1 MDIKQCNRLMELIDQ
16 ANEYTRLYDLG
27 TPVITDQEWDNLYF
41 EIERLENELN
51 LHPQNSPTQSIPYE
65 IVNALKKVEHSHK
78 MLSLQKT
85 KDLSEVKSFIENKP
99 SLAMCKMDGLTC
111 SLTYVDGYLTAAET
125 RGNGIIGEDI
135 LHNVLHLKSVP
146 NRLLGLRGKIVID
159 GEIIC
164 TLTDFEMFASDYK
177 NPRNFAAGSIRLLD
191 SKECSK
197 RKLTFVA
204 WDVIEGFEHLE
215 LLSDKLSRL
224 KKEHFIVAPYC
235 ILPALD
241 ANGNEVPLDIIIDQL
256 QFEAKDKG
264 FPIDGAVFKFNNIK
278 YGKSLGETS
287 HHFKNAIAYKFYD
300 ETYETELV
308 NIEWTMGR
316 TGVLTPVA
324 VFVPIDIDGSTV
336 ERASLHNVSIM
347 IETLHGYG
355 WKGQKVEVFKA
366 NMIIP
371 QIASAELDD
380 DDRCKYYFERVM
392 ECPVCG
398 HEVILKNDN
407 GTTFAVCSNDTC
419 EGKLINRLDH
429 FCGKKGLDIKGL
441 SKATLE
447 KVIDWGWVSNRH
459 RLFMLKHY
467 RDEWI
472 KKPGFGEKSVDKIL
486 TAIDIASNTEFHQ
499 YLSSL
504 GIPLIG
510 VSASKELAK
519 HFKNYASLRIAMEN
533 NFKFYELPN
542 FGIEMH
548 RALYNYD
555 WLEADAMVGEHAIS
569 FKDSITEQ
577 TTQDTSLDGLT
588 FVITGKLNH
597 FKNRDAI
604 KDKIESLGGKVTG
617 SVSKNTSYL
626 INNDKDSTSSKNKSA
641 KTLGIPI
648 LSEEDFIQTFGIE

>member
-1 MDIKQCNRLMELIDQ
+1 MDIKQCNRLMELIDK
-16 ANEYTRLYDLG
+16 ANKYTRLYDLG
-27 TPVITDQEWDNLYF
+27 TPAITDQEWDNLYF

-85 KDLSEVKSFIENKP
+85 KDLSEIKSFIENKP

-224 KKEHFIVAPYC
+224 KQEHFIVAPYC

-241 ANGNEVPLDIIIDQL
+241 ADGDEVPLDIIIDQL
-256 QFEAKDKG
+256 QFEAQDKG
-264 FPIDGAVFKFNNIK
+264 FPIDGAVFKFDNIK

-300 ETYETELV
+300 ETYETELI

-336 ERASLHNVSIM
+336 ERANLHNWTILN
-347 IETLHGYG
+347 ETLHGHG
-355 WKGQKVEVFKA
+355 WKGQKVEVYKA

-371 QIASAELDD
+371 QIASAEMDNE
-380 DDRCKYYFERVM
+380 RTKEYFSY
-392 ECPVCG
+392 PY
-398 HEVILKNDN
+398 
-407 GTTFAVCSNDTC
+407 VCS
-419 EGKLINRLDH
+419 I
-429 FCGKKGLDIKGL
+429 CGSG
-441 SKATLE
+441 T
-447 KVIDWGWVSNRH
+447 V
-459 RLFMLKHY
+459 
-467 RDEWI
+467 
-472 KKPGFGEKSVDKIL
+472 
-486 TAIDIASNTEFHQ
+486 
-499 YLSSL
+499 
-504 GIPLIG
+504 
-510 VSASKELAK
+510 
-519 HFKNYASLRIAMEN
+519 LRS
-533 NFKFYELPN
+533 
-542 FGIEMH
+542 G
-548 RALYNYD
+548 R
-555 WLEADAMVGEHAIS
+555 
-569 FKDSITEQ
+569 
-577 TTQDTSLDGLT
+577 
-588 FVITGKLNH
+588 
-597 FKNRDAI
+597 
-604 KDKIESLGGKVTG
+604 
-617 SVSKNTSYL
+617 
-626 INNDKDSTSSKNKSA
+626 
-641 KTLGIPI
+641 
-648 LSEEDFIQTFGIE
+648 

>member
-1 MDIKQCNRLMELIDQ
+1 MDIERMNRLLELIDK

-27 TPVITDQEWDNLYF
+27 TPAITDQEWDNIYF
-41 EIERLENELN
+41 EIEKLENELN
-51 LHPQNSPTQSIPYE
+51 IHPQNSPTRSIPYE
-65 IVNALKKVEHSHK
+65 VVNALKKVEHNHK

-85 KDLSEVKSFIENKP
+85 KDLNEVKSFIENKP

-146 NRLLGLRGKIVID
+146 KHLLGLRGKVVID

-191 SKECSK
+191 SKECAQ

-204 WDVIEGFEHLE
+204 WDVIEGFDHLE
-215 LLSDKLSRL
+215 LLSKKLDRL
-224 KKEHFIVAPYC
+224 KREHFIVVPYQN
-235 ILPALD
+235 LPAID
-241 ANGNEVPLDIIIDQL
+241 ADGNEVPLDIVIEQI
-256 QFEAKDKG
+256 QFEAQAKG
-264 FPIDGAVFKFNNIK
+264 FPIDGAVFKFDNIV

-300 ETYETELV
+300 EVYETKLV

-324 VFVPIDIDGSTV
+324 VFEPIDIDGSTV
-336 ERASLHNVSIM
+336 ERASLHNISVM
-347 IETLHGYG
+347 IDTLHGYG

-371 QIASAELDD
+371 QIASAEKD
-380 DDRCKYYFERVM
+380 DDRCKYYFDRVAF
-392 ECPVCG
+392 CPICG

-407 GTTFAVCSNDTC
+407 GTTFAICSNDTC

-459 RLFMLKHY
+459 RLFMLKFY

-486 TAIDIASNTEFHQ
+486 EAIDSASCTEFHQ

-519 HFKNYASLRIAMEN
+519 HFKNYAHMRTAMEN
-533 NFKFYELPN
+533 DFKFYELPN

-548 RALYNYD
+548 KALYNYD
-555 WLEADAMVGEHAIS
+555 WLEADAMVGEHAVT
-569 FKDSITEQ
+569 FKDSIT
-577 TTQDTSLDGLT
+577 TTKNQDNTLDGLT
-588 FVITGKLNH
+588 FVITGKLSH

-626 INNDKDSTSSKNKSA
+626 INNDKNSTSSKNKSA

>member
-1 MDIKQCNRLMELIDQ
+1 MDIERMNRLLELIDK

-27 TPVITDQEWDNLYF
+27 TPAITDQEWDNIYF
-41 EIERLENELN
+41 EIEKLENELN
-51 LHPQNSPTQSIPYE
+51 IYPQNSPTRSIPYE
-65 IVNALKKVEHSHK
+65 VVNALKKVEHNHK

-85 KDLSEVKSFIENKP
+85 KDLNEVKSFIENKP

-125 RGNGIIGEDI
+125 RGNGIVGEDI

-146 NRLLGLRGKIVID
+146 RHLLGLRGKVVID

-191 SKECSK
+191 SKECAQ

-204 WDVIEGFEHLE
+204 WDVIEGFDHLE
-215 LLSDKLSRL
+215 LLSKKLDRL
-224 KKEHFIVAPYC
+224 KREHFIVVPYQN
-235 ILPALD
+235 LPAID
-241 ANGNEVPLDIIIDQL
+241 ADGNEVPLDIVIEQI
-256 QFEAKDKG
+256 QFEAQAKG
-264 FPIDGAVFKFNNIK
+264 FPIDGAVFKFDNIA
-278 YGKSLGETS
+278 YSKSLGETS

-300 ETYETELV
+300 EVYETKLID
-308 NIEWTMGR
+308 IEWTMGR

-324 VFVPIDIDGSTV
+324 VFEPIDIDGSTV
-336 ERASLHNVSIM
+336 ERASLHNISVM
-347 IETLHGYG
+347 IDTLHGYG

-371 QIASAELDD
+371 QIASAEKD
-380 DDRCKYYFERVM
+380 DDRCKYYFDRVAF
-392 ECPVCG
+392 CPICG

-407 GTTFAVCSNDTC
+407 GTTFAICSNDTC

-459 RLFMLKHY
+459 RLFMLKFY

-486 TAIDIASNTEFHQ
+486 EAIDSASCTEFHQ

-504 GIPLIG
+504 SIPLIG

-519 HFKNYASLRIAMEN
+519 HFKNYAHMRTAMEN
-533 NFKFYELPN
+533 DFKFYELPN

-548 RALYNYD
+548 KALYNYD
-555 WLEADAMVGEHAIS
+555 WLEADAMVGEHAVT
-569 FKDSITEQ
+569 FKDSIA
-577 TTQDTSLDGLT
+577 TTKNQDNTLDGLT
-588 FVITGKLNH
+588 FVITGKLSH

-626 INNDKDSTSSKNKSA
+626 INNDKNSTSSKNKSA

>member
-27 TPVITDQEWDNLYF
+27 TPAITDQEWDNLYF

-146 NRLLGLRGKIVID
+146 NRLLGLLGKIVID

-241 ANGNEVPLDIIIDQL
+241 ANGDEVPLDIIIDQL
-256 QFEAKDKG
+256 QFEAQDKG
-264 FPIDGAVFKFNNIK
+264 FPIDGAVFKFDNIK

-324 VFVPIDIDGSTV
+324 VFMPIDIDGSTV

-371 QIASAELDD
+371 QIASAELD

-459 RLFMLKHY
+459 RLFMLKYY

-486 TAIDIASNTEFHQ
+486 TAIDTASNTEFHQ

-510 VSASKELAK
+510 VSASKELSK

-542 FGIEMH
+542 FGVEMH

>member
-1 MDIKQCNRLMELIDQ
+1 MTEETKLLNLIDL
-16 ANEYTRLYDLG
+16 ANSYTRDYDLG
-27 TPVITDQEWDNLYF
+27 HPTITDESWDGLYF
-41 EIERLENELN
+41 QIQELEEKLGIYYK
-51 LHPQNSPTQSIPYE
+51 HSPTQHIPYDV
-65 IVNALKKVEHSHK
+65 INQLRKVEHGHK

-85 KDLSEVKSFIENKP
+85 KNLEEVEKFLDNSD
-99 SLAMCKMDGLTC
+99 SLIMLKMDGLTC
-111 SLTYVDGYLTAAET
+111 SLTYLDGELVSAET
-125 RGNGIIGEDI
+125 RGNGIVGEDI
-135 LHNVLHLKSVP
+135 LHNALQIKSIP
-146 NRLLGLRGKIVID
+146 NYIPRISGKLVVD

-164 TLTDFEMFASDYK
+164 TTKNFEMFASEYK

-191 SKECSK
+191 SQECAK
-197 RKLTFVA
+197 RKLSFVA
-204 WDVIEGFEHLE
+204 WDVIEGLE
-215 LLSDKLSRL
+215 EYNLLSERFA
-224 KKEHFIVAPYC
+224 HIRNYGFNVVPYVFY
-235 ILPALD
+235 PAWD
-241 ANGNEVPLDIIIDQL
+241 ANDEQVSLDTMIDHL
-256 QFEAKDKG
+256 KIRAEEFG
-264 FPIDGAVFKFNNIK
+264 YPIDGAVAKFNSIS

-287 HHFKNAIAYKFYD
+287 HHFKNALAYKFYD
-300 ETYETELV
+300 ETYETELID
-308 NIEWTMGR
+308 IEWTMGR

-324 VFVPIDIDGSTV
+324 VFKPVDIDGSTV

-380 DDRCKYYFERVM
+380 DRCKYYFERVIK
-392 ECPVCG
+392 CPICG

-407 GTTFAVCSNDTC
+407 GTTFAICSNDTC

-447 KVIDWGWVSNRH
+447 KLIDWGWVTSISS
-459 RLFMLKHY
+459 LFTLEYY

-472 KKPGFGEKSVDKIL
+472 KKPGFGSKSVDKIL
-486 TAIDIASNTEFHQ
+486 NAIDFSRNTCELHQ
-499 YLSSL
+499 FICAL

-510 VSASKELAK
+510 STASKELAK
-519 HFKNYASLRIAMEN
+519 YYKTYD
-533 NFKFYELPN
+533 NFRMAIKIGVQFWSGHDG

-548 RALYNYD
+548 KAITNFDYT
-555 WLEADAMVGEHAIS
+555 EADILVTSGVIT
-569 FKDSITEQ
+569 FNSITEEIEQ
-577 TTQDTSLDGLT
+577 EKNLDGLT

-604 KDKIESLGGKVTG
+604 KEKIESLGGKVTG
-617 SVSKNTSYL
+617 SVSKNTDYL

>member
-27 TPVITDQEWDNLYF
+27 TPAITDQEWDNLYF
-41 EIERLENELN
+41 EIERLENELDI
-51 LHPQNSPTQSIPYE
+51 HPQNSPTQSIPYE
-65 IVNALKKVEHSHK
+65 VVNALKKVEHGHK

-85 KDLSEVKSFIENKP
+85 KDLDEVKSFIKNKP

-111 SLTYVDGYLTAAET
+111 SLTYVDGYLRAAET

-191 SKECSK
+191 SKECAQ

-215 LLSDKLSRL
+215 LLSDKLNRL
-224 KKEHFIVAPYC
+224 EKEHFITAPYC

-241 ANGNEVPLDIIIDQL
+241 ANDSEVPLDIIIEQL
-256 QFEAKDKG
+256 QFEAQDKG
-264 FPIDGAVFKFNNIK
+264 FPIDGAVFKFNDIQ

-287 HHFKNAIAYKFYD
+287 HHFKNALAYKFYD
-300 ETYETELV
+300 ETYETRLL

-316 TGVLTPVA
+316 TGILTPVA
-324 VFVPIDIDGSTV
+324 IFEPIEIDGSTV
-336 ERASLHNVSIM
+336 ERASLHNLSM
-347 IETLHGYG
+347 LQSTLHGMG
-355 WKGQKVEVFKA
+355 WKGQKIEVFKA

-371 QIASAELDD
+371 QIATAEEDD
-380 DDRCKYYFERVM
+380 ERTKYYFSYPYV
-392 ECPVCG
+392 CPVCG
-398 HEVILKNDN
+398 HGTVIKEEISSTFVVCGND
-407 GTTFAVCSNDTC
+407 AC
-419 EGKLINRLDH
+419 EGKLINTLDH
-429 FCGKKGLDIKGL
+429 FCGKKGLDMKGL
-441 SKATLE
+441 SEATLE
-447 KVIDWGWVSNRH
+447 KLIDWGWVTNRPS
-459 RLFMLKHY
+459 LFTLSQYK
-467 RDEWI
+467 DEWV
-472 KKPGFGEKSVDKIL
+472 KKPGFGVKSVEKVL
-486 TAIDIASNTEFHQ
+486 NAISSGSHCELHQ
-499 YLSSL
+499 FICAL

-510 VSASKELAK
+510 TTASKELTK
-519 HFKNYASLRIAMEN
+519 YFKSYKDFRTAIDN
-533 NFKFYELPN
+533 KYEFFMLPN

-548 RALYNYD
+548 KAICNFDYH
-555 WLEADAMVGEHAIS
+555 EADAMVQSEVITIN
-569 FKDSITEQ
+569 SIEENNQEAT
-577 TTQDTSLDGLT
+577 LDGMT

-604 KDKIESLGGKVTG
+604 KEKIESLGGKVTS
-617 SVSKNTSYL
+617 SVSKNTNYL
-626 INNDKDSTSSKNKSA
+626 INNDKNSTSSKNKSA
-641 KTLGIPI
+641 KSLGIPI

>member
-27 TPVITDQEWDNLYF
+27 TPAITDQEWDNLYF

-224 KKEHFIVAPYC
+224 KQEHFIVAPYC

-256 QFEAKDKG
+256 QFEAQDKG
-264 FPIDGAVFKFNNIK
+264 FPIDGAVFKFDNIK

-300 ETYETELV
+300 ETYPTTLID
-308 NIEWTMGR
+308 IEWTMGR

-324 VFVPIDIDGSTV
+324 VFEPIDIDGSTV
-336 ERASLHNVSIM
+336 ERANLHNWSILN
-347 IETLHGYG
+347 ETLHGKG
-355 WKGQKVEVFKA
+355 WKGQKIEVFKA

-371 QIASAELDD
+371 QIASAEEDD
-380 DDRCKYYFERVM
+380 ERTKEYFSYPYV
-392 ECPVCG
+392 CPICGSGTVLKQDNDSVFVCC
-398 HEVILKNDN
+398 D
-407 GTTFAVCSNDTC
+407 NDTC

-447 KVIDWGWVSNRH
+447 KLIDWGWVKNIPSIFALN
-459 RLFMLKHY
+459 Y
-467 RDEWI
+467 CRDEWVL
-472 KKPGFGEKSVDKIL
+472 KPGFGSKSVDKIL
-486 TAIDIASNTEFHQ
+486 NAIDYSRNTCELHQ
-499 YLSSL
+499 FICAL

-510 VSASKELAK
+510 SSASKELCK
-519 HFKNYASLRIAMEN
+519 HFDTYQQFREAIDSNYQFFM
-533 NFKFYELPN
+533 LPN
-542 FGIEMH
+542 FGMEMYK
-548 RALYNYD
+548 AIVNFDYSD
-555 WLEADAMVGEHAIS
+555 ADAMVQSGV
-569 FKDSITEQ
+569 ITFNS
-577 TTQDTSLDGLT
+577 TTQKSNQDTSLDGLT

-617 SVSKNTSYL
+617 SVSKNTNYL

-648 LSEEDFIQTFGIE
+648 LNEEDFIKMFGVE

>member
-1 MDIKQCNRLMELIDQ
+1 MDIERMNRLLELINK

-27 TPVITDQEWDNLYF
+27 TPVITDQEWDNIYF
-41 EIERLENELN
+41 EIEKLENELN
-51 LHPQNSPTQSIPYE
+51 IHPQNSPTRSIPYE
-65 IVNALKKVEHSHK
+65 VVNALKKVEHNHK

-85 KDLSEVKSFIENKP
+85 KDLNEVKSFIENKP

-146 NRLLGLRGKIVID
+146 KHLLGLRGKVVID

-191 SKECSK
+191 SKECAQ

-204 WDVIEGFEHLE
+204 WDVIEGFDHLE
-215 LLSDKLSRL
+215 LLSKKLDRL
-224 KKEHFIVAPYC
+224 KREHFIVVPYYN
-235 ILPALD
+235 LPAID
-241 ANGNEVPLDIIIDQL
+241 ADGNEVPLDIIIEQI
-256 QFEAKDKG
+256 QFEAQAKG
-264 FPIDGAVFKFNNIK
+264 FPIDGAVFKFDNIA

-300 ETYETELV
+300 EVYETKLI

-324 VFVPIDIDGSTV
+324 VFEPIDIDGSTV
-336 ERASLHNVSIM
+336 ERASLHNISVM
-347 IETLHGYG
+347 IDTLHGYG

-371 QIASAELDD
+371 QIASAEKD
-380 DDRCKYYFERVM
+380 DDRCKYYFDRVAF
-392 ECPVCG
+392 CPICG

-459 RLFMLKHY
+459 RLFMLKFY

-486 TAIDIASNTEFHQ
+486 EAIDSASCTEFHQ

-519 HFKNYASLRIAMEN
+519 HFKNYAHMRTAMEN
-533 NFKFYELPN
+533 DFKFYELPN

-548 RALYNYD
+548 KALYNYD
-555 WLEADAMVGEHAIS
+555 WLEADAMVGEHAVT
-569 FKDSITEQ
+569 FKDSIT
-577 TTQDTSLDGLT
+577 TTKDQDNTLDGLT
-588 FVITGKLNH
+588 FVITGKLSH

-626 INNDKDSTSSKNKSA
+626 INNDKNSTSSKNKSA

>member
-1 MDIKQCNRLMELIDQ
+1 MDIERMNRLLELIDK

-27 TPVITDQEWDNLYF
+27 TPAITDQEWDNIYF
-41 EIERLENELN
+41 EIEKLENELN
-51 LHPQNSPTQSIPYE
+51 IHPQNSPTRSIPYE
-65 IVNALKKVEHSHK
+65 VVNALKKVEHNHK

-85 KDLSEVKSFIENKP
+85 KDLNEVKSFIENKP

-146 NRLLGLRGKIVID
+146 KHLLGLRGKVVID

-191 SKECSK
+191 SKECAQ

-204 WDVIEGFEHLE
+204 WDVIEGFDHLE
-215 LLSDKLSRL
+215 LLSKKLDRL
-224 KKEHFIVAPYC
+224 KREHFIVVPYQN
-235 ILPALD
+235 LPAID
-241 ANGNEVPLDIIIDQL
+241 ADGNEVPLDIVIEQI
-256 QFEAKDKG
+256 QFGAQAKG
-264 FPIDGAVFKFNNIK
+264 FPIDGAVFKFDNIA

-300 ETYETELV
+300 EVYETKLID
-308 NIEWTMGR
+308 IEWTMGR

-324 VFVPIDIDGSTV
+324 VFEPIDIDGSTV
-336 ERASLHNVSIM
+336 ERASLHNISVM
-347 IETLHGYG
+347 IDTLHGYG

-371 QIASAELDD
+371 QIASAEKD
-380 DDRCKYYFERVM
+380 DDRCKYYFDRVAF
-392 ECPVCG
+392 CPICG

-407 GTTFAVCSNDTC
+407 GTTFAICSNDTC

-459 RLFMLKHY
+459 RLFMLKSY

-486 TAIDIASNTEFHQ
+486 EAIDSASCTEFHQ

-519 HFKNYASLRIAMEN
+519 HFKNYAQMRTAMEN
-533 NFKFYELPN
+533 DFKFYELPN

-548 RALYNYD
+548 KALYNYD
-555 WLEADAMVGEHAIS
+555 WLEADAMVGEHAVT
-569 FKDSITEQ
+569 FKDSV
-577 TTQDTSLDGLT
+577 TTTKNQDNTLDGLT
-588 FVITGKLNH
+588 FVITGKLSH
-597 FKNRDAI
+597 FKNREAI

-626 INNDKDSTSSKNKSA
+626 INNDKNSTSSKNKSA

>member
-27 TPVITDQEWDNLYF
+27 TPAITDQEWDNLYF

-85 KDLSEVKSFIENKP
+85 KNLSEVKSFIENKP

-146 NRLLGLRGKIVID
+146 NHLLGLRGKIVID

-224 KKEHFIVAPYC
+224 KQEHFIVAPYC

-241 ANGNEVPLDIIIDQL
+241 ADGDEVPLDIIIDQL
-256 QFEAKDKG
+256 QFEAQDKG
-264 FPIDGAVFKFNNIK
+264 FPIDGAVFKFDNIK

-336 ERASLHNVSIM
+336 ERANLHNWTILN
-347 IETLHGYG
+347 ETLHGHG
-355 WKGQKVEVFKA
+355 WKGQKVEVYKA

-371 QIASAELDD
+371 QIASAEMDNE
-380 DDRCKYYFERVM
+380 RTKEYFSYPYVCSICGSGTVLQEENDSAFV
-392 ECPVCG
+392 VCG
-398 HEVILKNDN
+398 ND
-407 GTTFAVCSNDTC
+407 AC

-447 KVIDWGWVSNRH
+447 KLIDWGWVNSITH
-459 RLFMLKHY
+459 LFDLKNY
-467 RDEWI
+467 RSEWV
-472 KKPGFGEKSVDKIL
+472 KKPGFGPKSVDKIL
-486 TAIDIASNTEFHQ
+486 SAIEEGAICDWNQ
-499 YLSSL
+499 YVCAL

-510 VSASKELAK
+510 SSASKALTK
-519 HFKNYASLRIAMEN
+519 YFNNYEEFRTAINDGILFWDFE
-533 NFKFYELPN
+533 N
-542 FGIEMH
+542 FGYEMH
-548 RALYNYD
+548 KAIVNFNYT
-555 WLEADAMVGEHAIS
+555 EADNLVKANIIT
-569 FKDSITEQ
+569 FNSIAPEEKNS
-577 TTQDTSLDGLT
+577 SLDGLT
-588 FVITGKLNH
+588 FVITGKLNQ

-604 KDKIESLGGKVTG
+604 KEKIESLGGKVTG
-617 SVSKNTSYL
+617 SVSRNTSYL
-626 INNDKDSTSSKNKSA
+626 INNDKNSASSKNQSA
-641 KTLGIPI
+641 KSLGIPI
-648 LSEEDFIQTFGIE
+648 LSEEDFINTFGISN

>member
-1 MDIKQCNRLMELIDQ
+1 MDIERMNRLLELIDK

-27 TPVITDQEWDNLYF
+27 TPAITDQEWDNIYF
-41 EIERLENELN
+41 EIEKLENELN
-51 LHPQNSPTQSIPYE
+51 IHPQNSPTRSIPYE
-65 IVNALKKVEHSHK
+65 VVNALKKVEHNHK

-85 KDLSEVKSFIENKP
+85 KDLNEVKSFIENKP

-125 RGNGIIGEDI
+125 RGNGIIGEDV

-146 NRLLGLRGKIVID
+146 KHLLGLRGKVVID

-191 SKECSK
+191 SKECAQ

-204 WDVIEGFEHLE
+204 WDVIEGFDHLE
-215 LLSDKLSRL
+215 LLSKKLDRL
-224 KKEHFIVAPYC
+224 KREHFIVVPYQN
-235 ILPALD
+235 LPAID
-241 ANGNEVPLDIIIDQL
+241 ADGNEVPLDIVIEQI
-256 QFEAKDKG
+256 QFEAQAKG
-264 FPIDGAVFKFNNIK
+264 FPIDGAVFKFDNIA

-300 ETYETELV
+300 EVYETKLI

-324 VFVPIDIDGSTV
+324 VFEPIDIDGSTV
-336 ERASLHNVSIM
+336 ERASLHNISVM
-347 IETLHGYG
+347 IDTLHGYG

-371 QIASAELDD
+371 QIASAEKD
-380 DDRCKYYFERVM
+380 DDRCKYYFDRVAF
-392 ECPVCG
+392 CPICG

-407 GTTFAVCSNDTC
+407 GTTFAICSNDAC

-459 RLFMLKHY
+459 RLFMLKFY

-486 TAIDIASNTEFHQ
+486 EAIDSASCTEFHQ

-519 HFKNYASLRIAMEN
+519 HFKNYAHMRIAMEN
-533 NFKFYELPN
+533 DFKFYELPN

-548 RALYNYD
+548 KALYNYD
-555 WLEADAMVGEHAIS
+555 WLEADAMVGEHAVT
-569 FKDSITEQ
+569 FKDSIT
-577 TTQDTSLDGLT
+577 TTENQDNTLDGLT
-588 FVITGKLNH
+588 FVITGKLSH

-626 INNDKDSTSSKNKSA
+626 INNDKNSTSSKNKSA

>member
-1 MDIKQCNRLMELIDQ
+1 MDIERMNRLLELIDK

-27 TPVITDQEWDNLYF
+27 TPAITDQEWDNIYF
-41 EIERLENELN
+41 EIEKLENELN
-51 LHPQNSPTQSIPYE
+51 IHPQNSPTRSIPYE
-65 IVNALKKVEHSHK
+65 VVNALKKVEHNHK

-85 KDLSEVKSFIENKP
+85 KDLNEVKSFIENKP

-146 NRLLGLRGKIVID
+146 RHLLGLRGKVVID

-191 SKECSK
+191 SKECAQ

-204 WDVIEGFEHLE
+204 WDVIEGFDHLE
-215 LLSDKLSRL
+215 LLSKKLDRL
-224 KKEHFIVAPYC
+224 KREHFIVVPYQN
-235 ILPALD
+235 LPAID
-241 ANGNEVPLDIIIDQL
+241 ADGNEVPLDIIIEQI
-256 QFEAKDKG
+256 QFEAQAQG
-264 FPIDGAVFKFNNIK
+264 FPIDGAVFKFDNIA

-300 ETYETELV
+300 EVYETKLID
-308 NIEWTMGR
+308 IEWTMGR

-324 VFVPIDIDGSTV
+324 VFEPIDIDGSTV
-336 ERASLHNVSIM
+336 ERASLHNISVM
-347 IETLHGYG
+347 IDTLHGYG

-371 QIASAELDD
+371 QIASAEKD
-380 DDRCKYYFERVM
+380 DDRCKYYFDRVVF
-392 ECPVCG
+392 CPICG

-407 GTTFAVCSNDTC
+407 GTTFAICSNDTC

-459 RLFMLKHY
+459 RLFMLKFY

-486 TAIDIASNTEFHQ
+486 EAIDSASCTEFHQ

-504 GIPLIG
+504 SIPLIG
-510 VSASKELAK
+510 ISASKELAK
-519 HFKNYASLRIAMEN
+519 HFKNYAHMRTAMEN
-533 NFKFYELPN
+533 DFKFYELPN

-548 RALYNYD
+548 KALYNYD
-555 WLEADAMVGEHAIS
+555 WLEADAMVGEHAVT
-569 FKDSITEQ
+569 FKDSIA
-577 TTQDTSLDGLT
+577 TTKNQDNTLDGLT
-588 FVITGKLNH
+588 FVITGKLSH

-626 INNDKDSTSSKNKSA
+626 INNDKNSTSSKNKSA